1 MQVGIM
7 SRTYRR
13 DSLDGVLNAV
23 VSAGFRSIQFNLSAA
38 GLDTLPSRLP
48 AARARAIGDA
58 VTRRG
63 LAMAAISGTFNLI
76 HPDETRRREGLAR
89 LGRLAESCQWL
100 GTRTISLCTG
110 TLDPDDMWT
119 AHADNDGPGAW
130 RALCASIEDAIAQ
143 AEQHEVVLAVE
154 PEPANVMSTA
164 RHARRLLDDLRAPRL
179 KVLIDPANLAIA
191 GDPEGARSALDE
203 AFQLLGED
211 VVLAHAKD
219 LSAQPGQGFVAAG
232 KGCIDFERYI
242 RLLDEVGYSGPLI
255 LHGLTEHEVGESVA
269 FLERLTDGAPMPA
282 W

>member
-110 TLDPDDMWT
+110 TLDPDDMW
-119 AHADNDGPGAW
+119 
-130 RALCASIEDAIAQ
+130 
-143 AEQHEVVLAVE
+143 
-154 PEPANVMSTA
+154 
-164 RHARRLLDDLRAPRL
+164 LRAPRL